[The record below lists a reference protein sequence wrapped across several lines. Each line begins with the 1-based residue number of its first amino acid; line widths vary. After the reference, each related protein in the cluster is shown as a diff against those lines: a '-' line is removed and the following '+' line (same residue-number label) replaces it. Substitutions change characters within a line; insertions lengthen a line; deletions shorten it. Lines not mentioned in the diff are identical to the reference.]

1 MKFENFIAKR
11 YLISK
16 HKINFITIISFL
28 SIAGITIGVA
38 ALIVVL
44 SVFNGFGSLVK
55 SFLISFDPD
64 VRIEIINPD
73 LRFNI
78 NNYRDQFE
86 SIHEIKGYAPFVSGK
101 VLALR
106 GKETQ
111 VINLKGITKEAGE
124 TIYDIKNN
132 IDSASNL
139 FGRYSFNEINGTP
152 RVIIGLRLADR
163 LEALVGDTVTLI
175 SPSGIENV
183 ITETGLPQMQKFIV
197 GAIFASN
204 NNEYDAQYI
213 FSSLEP
219 AQRLLGYGTRIQGID
234 FRLQNSEKSNK
245 VKEKLSAIFNSND
258 FTISTWFDFHKELYS
273 VMQIERWTAYIILSL
288 IIAVASFNIL
298 GSLSMS
304 VIEKKR
310 DIGILRSMGTSEKS
324 IVKIFMFEGLLI
336 GIIGTIAGALLGYFI
351 CYLQLKCKIYPLD
364 PTQYKIDALP
374 LQIRFS
380 DFFYVAGISMLLSI
394 LAALFPARRA
404 SKVNQLEAIKWE

>member
-64 VRIEIINPD
+64 IRIEIINPD
-73 LRFNI
+73 IKFNI
-78 NNYRDQFE
+78 SDYREQFN
-86 SIHEIKGYAPFVSGK
+86 SIKEIKGYAPFVSGK
-101 VLALR
+101 VLAIR
-106 GKETQ
+106 GRETQ
-111 VINLKGITKEAGE
+111 VINLKGITKTAGE

-132 IDSASNL
+132 IDTASNL
-139 FGRYSFNEINGTP
+139 FGSYNFDEANGTP
-152 RVIIGLRLADR
+152 KVIIGLRLADQ

-183 ITETGLPQMQKFIV
+183 ITETGLPKMQKFIV

-213 FSSLEP
+213 FSALEP
-219 AQRLLGYGTRIQGID
+219 AQRLLGYGTRIQGVD
-234 FRLQNSEKSNK
+234 FRLQNSDESNRI
-245 VKEKLSAIFNSND
+245 KEKITAILNSND
-258 FTISTWFDFHKELYS
+258 FTVNTWFDFHKELYS

-310 DIGILRSMGTSEKS
+310 DIGILRSMGASEKS

-336 GIIGTIAGALLGYFI
+336 GIIGTIAGSILGYFI
-351 CYLQLKCKIYPLD
+351 CFLQLKFKIYPLD

-374 LQIRFS
+374 LQVRFS
-380 DFFYVAGISMLLSI
+380 DFFFVAGISMLLSI

-404 SKVNQLEAIKWE
+404 AKVNQLEAIKWE